1 MRTFLLLLCLWV
13 VGCVLDVNVYVIMEE
28 VDMRGL

>member
-1 MRTFLLLLCLWV
+1 MRNFLLLLWLWV